1 MKVYAATGVRV
12 RHSFARTDFAPRES
26 MRLATWF
33 VMSSLVML
41 ATGCPDRMTRE
52 STAAAA
58 TLDPASPPGPPAPV
72 PSANDAGV
80 PAAPG
85 LFDGGIIRDGGG
97 IKDGMAPMLDGRAN
111 PS

>member
-1 MKVYAATGVRV
+1 M
-12 RHSFARTDFAPRES
+12 DFALRES
-26 MRLATWF
+26 MRLAT
-33 VMSSLVML
+33 SLML
-41 ATGCPDRMTRE
+41 LSLIVFATGCPDRVTRE

-58 TLDPASPPGPPAPV
+58 TLDPASQPGPSTPPGPPPPPIPAA
-72 PSANDAGV
+72 SDGGV

-85 LFDGGIIRDGGG
+85 LLDGGIIRDGGG